1 VKGGFYDPG
10 KGLRFHMP
18 GDVDGYVGS
27 AGMPYGAGSGGAVFV
42 CCGGRGHEVGA
53 QTGYV

>member
-1 VKGGFYDPG
+1 VKDDFYDPG
-10 KGLRFHMP
+10 KGLGFHRP

-27 AGMPYGAGSGGAVFV
+27 AGIPYGAGFGGAVFV
-42 CCGGRGHEVGA
+42 CSGGRGQEVGA